1 MADVKI
7 SQLPAATTPL
17 GGTEQIPLVQGTTTK
32 KVTVTGLF
40 TQANLGIPSAVDLT
54 NATNVPVDQA
64 TGTLAVNH
72 GGTGTTTPSIV
83 AGTNV
88 TVSGTWP
95 NQTINATSSGSVTA
109 VTATAP
115 VVSSGGTTP
124 VISMAAATTSVNGY
138 LTSTDWNTFNNKL
151 ATNGSAASLTGL
163 PLTTGVTGLLP
174 VLNGG
179 TGTASPSLVQGTNV
193 TITGTWPNQTIN
205 ASGGS
210 GGGDVSGP
218 GSSTDNAVARFDS
231 TTGKII
237 QNSGVVINDSGEV
250 TVGVWKGTEIGL
262 SYGGTGAASASQARG
277 NILPSYAGNA
287 GKVLAVNTGATDVE
301 YISAGGTGTVTSVQV
316 SGGTT
321 GLTASGG
328 PITAA
333 GTITLA
339 GTLAVANGGT
349 GTATPSLVQGT
360 NVTITGTWPNQT
372 INSSGGGSMT
382 YPGAGIAN
390 STGTAWDTSY
400 STSGTGTVVA
410 LATSAALTTPA
421 ITGGTINNATIGAT
435 TPTTAVFTSLT
446 VNDNSTFGSSNT
458 DTVNFVGRV
467 NSDFDPATDNA
478 YDLGRTGHEWRNL
491 YLTGTGNID
500 SLIADTADINGG
512 TIDAT
517 TIGATTAAAI
527 TGTTVTAT
535 TKVVTPYVDAVGS
548 AGGQLRNA
556 SGTSQL
562 AWGAGGGSNLSLEVA
577 TNINPANAAVAISPT
592 GTGTVTIN
600 PATAGTMN
608 NMAIGG
614 TTPAAGAFT
623 TLTATTAIPV
633 TSGGTGQ
640 SSALTQYGIVFASTT
655 GAMATTAA
663 GTAGYVLTSNGT
675 SAPTF
680 QAASGGLSRA
690 QTTAISLVFGF

>member
-95 NQTINATSSGSVTA
+95 NQTINATSSGSVTG

-115 VVSSGGTTP
+115 VVSSGGTAP